1 MGEQE
6 TWLLDP
12 ERQGGEGGSEEAKEG
27 SIASSA
33 QDREE
38 GGEGA
43 SALDPVLDYDHTPS
57 RSHLSEPDEVRERL
71 WPSGR
76 RLQRLWF
83 DPGQGAGKC
92 FLSKETGKARLES
105 VMAVTPVTLPAQHRH
120 VIEPRGKLHA
130 FARKL

>member
-1 MGEQE
+1 MLGQVVSVKNMGEQE

-43 SALDPVLDYDHTPS
+43 SAVLKKD
-57 RSHLSEPDEVRERL
+57 
-71 WPSGR
+71 
-76 RLQRLWF
+76 
-83 DPGQGAGKC
+83 
-92 FLSKETGKARLES
+92 
-105 VMAVTPVTLPAQHRH
+105 
-120 VIEPRGKLHA
+120 
-130 FARKL
+130 